1 MKKKEEDEGR
11 AVDANDPI
19 KDEPCTKMTMRLRRN
34 LSSSQFVSV
43 HVSMCNK
50 GGSLCKLLLS
60 VVSREP
66 VLEYVARNLSL

>member
-11 AVDANDPI
+11 AVDSKDPI

-43 HVSMCNK
+43 YV
-50 GGSLCKLLLS
+50 
-60 VVSREP
+60 P
-66 VLEYVARNLSL
+66 VLERGSGDKNSDIFLLIGSVLIRFASSL